1 MPPELDPEVLESQ
14 EFKDAVA
21 SASEAAKKEASE
33 SSASKLA
40 ELQTSIANL
49 ESNNKKLLGE
59 KKDLDKEFGDFKE
72 QYKDIDIEEWKSRL
86 EDMENDETKALM
98 VEGKFEEALEKKLGK
113 ITSQHEAAMAQKDL
127 EYKDLLDAAGT
138 EKDDAV
144 VLADTL
150 KTTLVLTVRDK
161 GISNAFVTA
170 DANKDQLRGVQAIA
184 KDTVLFEG
192 KLEPVV
198 AVDKDGQSV
207 FRHSTKGTILQNA
220 DGNFDY
226 PDWLNHLNDVEG
238 INIFAKPTAHGDKN
252 HRTDANPKGFTKRGM
267 TAEQKAAF
275 KKEFGVAEYNKL
287 PLGEKKGS

>member
-1 MPPELDPEVLESQ
+1 MPDLDPEVLESQ

-21 SASEAAKKEASE
+21 SASEEATKAASE

-59 KKDLDKEFGDFKE
+59 KKDLDKEFGEFKD
-72 QYKDIDIEEWKSRL
+72 QYKDIDIAEYQARL
-86 EDMENDETKALM
+86 EEMENDEAKALM
-98 VEGKFEEALEKKLGK
+98 IEGKFDEAFEKKLGK
-113 ITSQHEAAMAQKDL
+113 ITSQHDAAMAQKDL
-127 EYKDLLDAAGT
+127 EYKDLLDTANTGREDAETLAGT
-138 EKDDAV
+138 
-144 VLADTL
+144 LRDTL
-150 KTTLVLTVRDK
+150 VFTVRDK

-184 KDTVLFEG
+184 KDTVFFEG
-192 KLEPVV
+192 KREPVV
-198 AVDKDGQSV
+198 SVDKDGQSV

-252 HRTDANPKGFTKRGM
+252 HRTEANPKGFTKRGM
-267 TAEQKAAF
+267 TDEQKSAF
-275 KKEFGVAEYNKL
+275 KKEFGFAEYNKL
-287 PLGEKKGS
+287 PLGERKGS